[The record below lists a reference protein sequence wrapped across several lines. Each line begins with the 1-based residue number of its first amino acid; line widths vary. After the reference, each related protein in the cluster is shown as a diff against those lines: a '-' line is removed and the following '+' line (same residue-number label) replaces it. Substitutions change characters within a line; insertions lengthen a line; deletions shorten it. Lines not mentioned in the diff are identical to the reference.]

1 MVGAHIML
9 QSLAVGAG
17 RRFPSALLGGRVEIV
32 GKVLGVGVSNLP
44 AAGKTG
50 SLRRNASSVTSA
62 TSRSRSRSEAGG
74 EWEGDCEEIRGRAR
88 ARRAEE
94 AWAGQD
100 LP

>member
-50 SLRRNASSVTSA
+50 SLRRDGVSVMTV
-62 TSRSRSRSEAGG
+62 RSRVRGG
-74 EWEGDCEEIRGRAR
+74 RERERGRDE
-88 ARRAEE
+88 RRRCV
-94 AWAGQD
+94 WAGKG

>member
-62 TSRSRSRSEAGG
+62 ISRSRSKAGG

>member
-50 SLRRNASSVTSA
+50 SLETWV
-62 TSRSRSRSEAGG
+62 
-74 EWEGDCEEIRGRAR
+74 C
-88 ARRAEE
+88 
-94 AWAGQD
+94 
-100 LP
+100 